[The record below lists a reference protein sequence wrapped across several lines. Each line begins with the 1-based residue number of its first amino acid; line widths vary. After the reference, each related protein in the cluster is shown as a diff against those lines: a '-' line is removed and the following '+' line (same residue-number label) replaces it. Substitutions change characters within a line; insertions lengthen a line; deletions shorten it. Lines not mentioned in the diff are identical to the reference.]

1 MNIPEVICVWMMNMR
16 LALIGFGFIGKEF
29 IKVLR
34 NKVTALKEI
43 DRDFKVVGVADSKG
57 YIYDK
62 EGINLR
68 KLSNLGRLSEYHGY
82 KDGKSALELINKDL
96 CDIVVEA
103 TPTNIKNGE
112 PGLTHI
118 RRALSRGLHVITP
131 NKGPLVL
138 AFRELTSLAEKND
151 CDFLYEGTVA
161 GAIPIF
167 SLVREC
173 LRGDKIIRLTGILNG
188 TTNYILSKMYF
199 EETSFEIALKE
210 AQERGIT
217 ERDPSYDVD
226 GIDAACKIV
235 ILANALMGREAKF
248 EDVERIGIRGI
259 TQEAISLAK
268 KANYA
273 IKLVGIID
281 KRLEVAPKLVP
292 INHPLCVHGT
302 LNAIYIET
310 DLAREITLVGY
321 GAGKETVSAILNDLI
336 TILKR
341 RSMNGATNS

>member
-1 MNIPEVICVWMMNMR
+1 MR
-16 LALIGFGFIGKEF
+16 LILIGFGFIGKEF
-29 IKVLR
+29 AKVLR
-34 NKVTALKEI
+34 DKMSTLKEI
-43 DRDFKVVGVADSKG
+43 DKDFKIVGVADSKG
-57 YIYDK
+57 YIYNDN
-62 EGINLR
+62 GVNLE
-68 KLSNLGRLSEYHGY
+68 KLSSISKLSEYQSY
-82 KDGKSALELINKDL
+82 KSGESALKLIDEDL
-96 CDIVVEA
+96 CDVIVEA
-103 TPTNIKNGE
+103 TPTNIKDGE

-118 RRALSRGLHVITP
+118 RRALSRGIHVVTP

-138 AFRELTSLAEKND
+138 AFRELTNLAEKNG
-151 CDFLYEGTVA
+151 CSLLYEGTVD

-173 LRGDKIIRLTGILNG
+173 LRGDEIIRLAGILNG
-188 TTNYILSKMYF
+188 TTNYILSKMFF

-210 AQERGIT
+210 AQERGLT

-248 EDVERIGIRGI
+248 EDVERVGIRGI

-268 KANYA
+268 KSNYA
-273 IKLVGIID
+273 IKLIGTID

-302 LNAIYIET
+302 LNAIHIET
-310 DLAREITLVGY
+310 DLAKEITLVGY
-321 GAGKETVSAILNDLI
+321 GAGKETVSAVLNDLI
-336 TILKR
+336 TVLKR
-341 RSMNGATNS
+341 NMGIKN